1 MPETPASNVP
11 PAECDCHE
19 WHDIAE
25 IGNWTQG
32 SGGGRAHARPARELA
47 ADPTIWERS
56 EFAREGDPAISL
68 RERARL
74 AHEKLTTLIRA
85 AGGIACGH
93 ALTATKYLDGETG
106 LNDGIH
112 RWAAASELG
121 VTRAPVKMEREPE
134 EVPGSW
140 DVWALG

>member
-1 MPETPASNVP
+1 M
-11 PAECDCHE
+11 
-19 WHDIAE
+19 
-25 IGNWTQG
+25 GNWTQG

-56 EFAREGDPAISL
+56 EFAHEADHALPLA
-68 RERARL
+68 ERARL
-74 AHEKLTTLIRA
+74 AHEKLTALIRD

-93 ALTATKYLDGETG
+93 ALTATTYLDGETG

-112 RWAAASELG
+112 RWAVASELG
-121 VTRAPVKMEREPE
+121 VTRAPVKMQRERE

-140 DVWALG
+140 DVWALR